1 MASLFSC
8 PLLGRGGLTPL
19 DHFTA
24 PGGDSVKGRRPFML
38 TPSGGRDKWSDDLDA
53 VNDRCYPRSA
63 LTIPSCSPWNKCRKS
78 LERVSEIIG
87 TGVGNHWNRCRK
99 SLEWV
104 SKIIGTSVGN
114 HWNRCRKSL
123 EQVSEIFGMSVE
135 NHWDGCR
142 FRRIIQQHLYP
153 PFFIFL

>member
-1 MASLFSC
+1 MGKGSYVAALFSC

-63 LTIPSCSPWNKCRKS
+63 LTILFCSPWK
-78 LERVSEIIG
+78 VPEIVG
-87 TGVGNHWNRCRK
+87 TSVGKRWNRCRN
-99 SLEWV
+99 SLERLSEIV
-104 SKIIGTSVGN
+104 GTVVGN
-114 HWNRCRKSL
+114 RWNECRKSL
-123 EQVSEIFGMSVE
+123 EQLSEIIGMSVDFVVLS
-135 NHWDGCR
+135 NR
-142 FRRIIQQHLYP
+142 FPTILCC
-153 PFFIFL
+153 LSV